1 MRVWRGTGHRDIQRW
16 DKSIMR
22 RQINLWLCAALFAA
36 SLPLAA
42 QEAVTGE
49 PDVTIRQDG
58 DRTIEEYR
66 VNGFLYAI
74 KIIPKVGAP
83 YFLVAVD
90 DDGSFVRADQPQG
103 MRIPSWKIFEW

>member
-1 MRVWRGTGHRDIQRW
+1 MTRTLNRW
-16 DKSIMR
+16 LGAMALAISMPLLAQD
-22 RQINLWLCAALFAA
+22 QI
-36 SLPLAA
+36 
-42 QEAVTGE
+42 TGE
-49 PDVTIRQDG
+49 PDVTIRQEG

-74 KIIPKVGAP
+74 KIIPQVGAP

-90 DDGSFVRADQPQG
+90 DDGNYMRADQPEG